1 MLQGSRFLC
10 LLSMWKRAH
19 LAGPWLAVLAL
30 LSALRWA
37 GTGALRE
44 DAALAWAADA
54 GVNACATDLTLILAQ
69 QLMSPGAK
77 NMLYSVHSTCTYSI

>member
-1 MLQGSRFLC
+1 MVLQGSRFLC

-30 LSALRWA
+30 LVGGALRWA
-37 GTGALRE
+37 GGPGALRE

-54 GVNACATDLTLILAQ
+54 GVNACATEAPPHVTL
-69 QLMSPGAK
+69 
-77 NMLYSVHSTCTYSI
+77 